1 MCFCCLFSP
10 TAYKYKSNSY
20 REDNLGR
27 ERGRSGRRECLTA
40 SERKQI
46 SSYEKI
52 GFPEIEWFE

>member
-1 MCFCCLFSP
+1 MFCCVFLP

-27 ERGRSGRRECLTA
+27 EWGLLKGRECLA
-40 SERKQI
+40 ISERKQI

-52 GFPEIEWFE
+52 GFPEIEWF